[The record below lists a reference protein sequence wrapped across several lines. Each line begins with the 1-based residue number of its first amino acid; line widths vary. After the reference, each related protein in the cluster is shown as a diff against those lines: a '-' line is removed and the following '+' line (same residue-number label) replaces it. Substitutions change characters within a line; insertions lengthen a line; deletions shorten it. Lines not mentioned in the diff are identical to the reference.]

1 MAISQLDPLIS
12 AEKSVGRLGECST
25 HHGQGGLIRMVAEW
39 VGPWLGEWLMNGVVH
54 WCGSFSIWRTLE
66 DAISHPKKRGMAG
79 EVLELRNTTRW
90 LNHFLNHLVAIEL
103 SKSARDSQCGRLEKT
118 VGQ

>member
-54 WCGSFSIWRTLE
+54 WFGSFSIWRTLE
-66 DAISHPKKRGMAG
+66 DAISHPKKRGHG
-79 EVLELRNTTRW
+79 RGGLGVEEHHKVVES
-90 LNHFLNHLVAIEL
+90 FL
-103 SKSARDSQCGRLEKT
+103 
-118 VGQ
+118 